1 MPTLILTPRHT
12 DDSQALWKAA
22 ARRGWSIERLPGW
35 RVPPHLRALDEPVF
49 YGEALFAA
57 EIGAALGLHLDNP
70 PDDWLPQLPY
80 EYRLRAIALSSL
92 RAQRARSEPA
102 FVKPPND
109 KSFPASVY
117 TGAEL
122 PQGYDEDMPVLVA
135 EIVRWRC
142 ELRCFVLDR
151 RLRTWSLY
159 ARDGELARASGF
171 ASDDEEDA
179 QALAFLQRMLDD
191 ARVALPRACVIDV
204 GYIEGR
210 GWACVEQNAAWGAG
224 LYACDAD
231 QALETIRHASV
242 RDEGG
247 EAA

>member
-1 MPTLILTPRHT
+1 MPTLILTPRQT
-12 DDSQALWKAA
+12 DDAQALWKAA
-22 ARRGWSIERLPGW
+22 SRQGWPIERLPNW
-35 RVPPHLRALDEPVF
+35 RVPEHLRALEEPVF

-57 EIGAALGLHLDNP
+57 QIGAALGLRLDNP

-80 EYRLRAIALSSL
+80 EYRLREIASSTL
-92 RAQRARSEPA
+92 GAQRARTTPA

-122 PQGYDEDMPVLVA
+122 PHGYDEAMPVLVA

-151 RLRTWSLY
+151 ALRTWSLY
-159 ARDGELARASGF
+159 SRAGELARESGF
-171 ASDDEEDA
+171 ASSDEEDA
-179 QALAFLQRMLDD
+179 QATAFLRRMLDD
-191 ARVALPRACVIDV
+191 PCVALPRACVIDV

-231 QALETIRHASV
+231 RALEVIRVASV
-242 RDEGG
+242 RER
-247 EAA
+247 